1 MRAAAA
7 AALACALAVVSEAAR
22 TDVLPGLLIGPAWLL
37 AHRGEVHVLDARPAA
52 AYAAGHLPGAAS
64 LPEARLHAEADPARL
79 PDLMRL
85 QALLE
90 AAGVRA
96 GRPVVVYDDG
106 SLKDAAR
113 LLWVLE
119 LLGHPEV
126 AVLAGGVA
134 GWVAAGGPLERGNAR
149 PPRGRFVPALR
160 PGRIV
165 THVEMRLALDDP
177 TVLVVD
183 ARPPEAYEGLVSSGP
198 RAGHIPGAINVPY
211 RAHLDADGRLRDRA
225 GLHRLYGEHLRGIR
239 RVYVYCDRG
248 RESAVAYLALRLLG
262 AEAAVY
268 HGGWEDW
275 SRTPGL
281 PVARGQEAEP

>member
-1 MRAAAA
+1 MRAA
-7 AALACALAVVSEAAR
+7 AALACVLALASGAAR
-22 TDVLPGLLIGPAWLL
+22 AGLLPDLLVGPAWLL
-37 AHRGEVHVLDARPAA
+37 AHRSEVHVLDARPAA

-64 LPEARLHAEADPARL
+64 LPGRMLWSEEDPARL
-79 PDLMRL
+79 PGPARL
-85 QALLE
+85 RTLLE

-96 GRPVVVYDDG
+96 GRPVVVYDNG

-134 GWVAAGGPLERGNAR
+134 GWAAAGGPLERGNAR
-149 PPRGRFVPALR
+149 PPPGRFVPTPR
-160 PGRIV
+160 PERIV
-165 THVEMRLALDDP
+165 TRVDVRLALDDP
-177 TVLVVD
+177 AVLIVD
-183 ARPPEAYEGLVSSGP
+183 ARPPEAYEGLVPSGP

-211 RAHLDADGRLRDRA
+211 RAHLDAAGRLLDRA
-225 GLHRLYGEHLRGIR
+225 GLRRLYGAHLRGAR

-262 AEAAVY
+262 VDVAVY
-268 HGGWEDW
+268 HGGWREW
-275 SRTPGL
+275 SRTPGM
-281 PVARGQEAEP
+281 PVATGPERDP